1 VDLVEVDVV
10 GLQAAEDLDARRAE
24 RAHPHGRDATTAG
37 MLSPVRAVQITATG
51 GPEVLAVR
59 ELPVPA
65 PGPGQ
70 VLVEVEAAG
79 VNFIDTYRRGGVYPL
94 PLPSVL
100 GSEGAGRVV
109 RLGPGVEGFTPGQ
122 LVAWKE
128 APGSYAE
135 QVLVAA
141 AELVPVPDGV
151 AATAAAAV
159 LLQGLTAHYLCTDT
173 FPVREGTWALL
184 HAGAGG
190 VGLLL
195 TQMLRLRGA
204 HVLTTVSTPA
214 KAELSRAAGADDVVG
229 YAEATARAR
238 ELTGGRGVDVVYD
251 SVGKDTFDASLQALR
266 PRGLMVL
273 FGGSSGQV
281 PPFDVQR
288 LNAGGSLFLTR
299 PTLAAYTVDRAELLA
314 RTEEVFGWIAAGRL
328 DVRVGHTYPLADA
341 RRAHEDLEARRTTG
355 KLLLIP

>member
-1 VDLVEVDVV
+1 MP
-10 GLQAAEDLDARRAE
+10 R
-24 RAHPHGRDATTAG
+24 
-37 MLSPVRAVQITATG
+37 VRAVQIEKTG
-51 GPEVLAVR
+51 GPEVLTVADVAAP
-59 ELPVPA
+59 E

-70 VLVEVEAAG
+70 VLVDVEAAG
-79 VNFIDTYRRGGVYPL
+79 VNYIDTYRRGGVYPL
-94 PLPSVL
+94 QLPAVL
-100 GSEGAGRVV
+100 GSEGAGRVAGFGAGV
-109 RLGPGVEGFTPGQ
+109 RGFELGQ

-135 QVLVAA
+135 QVLVPA
-141 AELVPVPDGV
+141 AELVPVPEGV
-151 AATAAAAV
+151 DAHTAAAV

-173 FPVREGTWALL
+173 YPVTGGTWALV

-195 TQMLRLRGA
+195 TQMLKLRGA
-204 HVLTTVSTPA
+204 MVLTTTSTPE
-214 KAELSRAAGADDVVG
+214 KAELSRRAGADEVVG

-288 LNAGGSLFLTR
+288 LNTAGSLFLTR
-299 PTLAAYTVDRAELLA
+299 PTLGSYTQTREELLA
-314 RTEEVFGWIAAGRL
+314 RTEEVFGWIAAGDL
-328 DVRVGHTYPLADA
+328 DVRVGHTYRLEDV
-341 RRAHEDLEARRTTG
+341 RRAHEDLEGRRTTG

>member
-1 VDLVEVDVV
+1 
-10 GLQAAEDLDARRAE
+10 
-24 RAHPHGRDATTAG
+24 
-37 MLSPVRAVQITATG
+37 MRAVQVERTG
-51 GPEVLAVR
+51 GPEVLTVADVAA
-59 ELPVPA
+59 PV

-70 VLVEVEAAG
+70 VLVDVEAAG
-79 VNFIDTYRRGGVYPL
+79 VNFIDTYRRSGVYPL
-94 PLPSVL
+94 ELPSVL
-100 GSEGAGRVV
+100 GSEGAGRVAA
-109 RLGPGVEGFTPGQ
+109 LGPGVEDVAVGR

-135 QVLVAA
+135 QVVVPAGEVL
-141 AELVPVPDGV
+141 PVPDGV
-151 AATAAAAV
+151 DARTAAAA
-159 LLQGLTAHYLCTDT
+159 LLQGLTAHYLATDT
-173 FPVREGTWALL
+173 HPAGEGTWALV

-195 TQMLRLRGA
+195 TQVLKLRGA
-204 HVLTTVSTPA
+204 QVLTTVSTPQ
-214 KAELSRAAGADDVVG
+214 KAELSRAAGADEVVG
-229 YAEATARAR
+229 YAEATARAK

-299 PTLAAYTVDRAELLA
+299 PTLAGYTLTRAELLGRA
-314 RTEEVFGWIAAGRL
+314 RELFGWIAAGQL
-328 DVRVGHTYPLADA
+328 DVRVGHTYPLTDA
-341 RRAHEDLEARRTTG
+341 RRAHEDLEGRRTTG
-355 KLLLIP
+355 KLLLVP